1 MTTVNELTAELF
13 ERVKALPSRTVPAI
27 RPVRREVS
35 RAIAR
40 AGVDDV
46 LALVLEIIDRS
57 LVEGEPDLRWVGY
70 ELAHYHRPT
79 LASLDVGTLERLGD
93 SLNTWDSVDVFSLYL
108 SGVAWR
114 NGQIQDADVHRW
126 AHSENRWWRRVALV
140 STVALNLKA
149 RGGTGDPGRTMPVC
163 RMLAADGDDMVVKA
177 LSWALRA
184 VVPYDRAAVE
194 GFMAEYDHCLAS
206 RIKREVATK
215 LTTGR
220 KNPRRSVGA

>member
-1 MTTVNELTAELF
+1 MTASDALTTELF
-13 ERVKALPSRTVPAI
+13 DRVKALPSPTIPAI
-27 RPVRREVS
+27 RPIRREVS
-35 RAIAR
+35 RAVAEAS
-40 AGVDDV
+40 AGEV
-46 LALVLEIIDRS
+46 LALVLEIVDRS
-57 LVEGEPDLRWVGY
+57 LLEGEPDLRWVGY

-79 LASLDVGTLERLGD
+79 LASLDVSTLELLGG
-93 SLNTWDSVDVFSLYL
+93 SLDTWDSVDVFSLYL
-108 SGVAWR
+108 SGMAWR

-149 RGGTGDPGRTMPVC
+149 RGGTGDPARTMPVC
-163 RMLAADGDDMVVKA
+163 RMLADDGDDMVVKA

-184 VVPYDRAAVE
+184 VVQHDRAAVE
-194 GFMAEYDHCLAS
+194 SFMAEYDHCLAS

-215 LTTGR
+215 LNTGR